1 MLRLFLCALAI
12 TACGAAADKLKI
24 EKPDRVG
31 RIIENQYFIA
41 DLTHRTIRGKEEDSG
56 TLRALTYK
64 AFGVKFLRTQNRMHW
79 APNLQRAGAPG
90 YTGIGTWDPVQKFE
104 EREEGGV
111 YIHRREGYLPGYPEV
126 KMEAEYRFFPDAP
139 YFLFQSRMTVEKPL
153 TVTLLRNNEMTMDP
167 FFTNL
172 AWPARDGRQ
181 ILTTFDERKP
191 LIEKEP
197 IAENAPWLVFLN
209 LDKGYGYG
217 YVMLESSN
225 SRTEHP
231 DIGISD
237 GEGNGKYWSRHIV
250 SAGPTELQP
259 GDRFEERTVY
269 VVFRCS
275 KAEPLREF
283 LSLERQIRAK
293 FRR

>member
-12 TACGAAADKLKI
+12 AACTNAADKLRI
-24 EKPDRVG
+24 DKPDRVG
-31 RIIENQYFIA
+31 RIVENRYFVA
-41 DLTHRTIRGKEEDSG
+41 DLSHRTVRGRQEDSG
-56 TLRALTYK
+56 ALRALTYK
-64 AFGVKFLRTQNRMHW
+64 PFGVTFLRTQNRMHW
-79 APNLQRAGAPG
+79 APNLQRAGAQSYHG
-90 YTGIGTWDPVQKFE
+90 TGTWDPVQKFE
-104 EREEGGV
+104 EKEESGV
-111 YIHRREGYLPGYPEV
+111 YIHRREGYVAEYPEV
-126 KMEAEYRFFPDAP
+126 KMETEYRFFPDAP
-139 YFLFQSRMTVEKPL
+139 YFLFWSRMTVEKPL

-167 FFTNL
+167 FFTHL

-191 LIEKEP
+191 FIEKEP

-217 YVMLESSN
+217 YVMLKSSN

-250 SAGPTELQP
+250 AAGPTDLKV
-259 GDRFEERTVY
+259 GDQFEERTAY
-269 VVFRCS
+269 VLFRCS

-283 LSLERQIRAK
+283 FQIEREIRAK
-293 FRR
+293 FRP